1 MGFLFQFFGGGGKVR
16 ILTKKDLES
25 TAIHP
30 TMPLKRKRALIASA
44 KPRTERGL
52 FVRTQL
58 PIPGNPKD
66 GLITNEKERDSTYSP
81 SVESD
86 STSDDSDDS
95 AYSDEVGIS
104 EKGAY
109 EISLVSVWYVIR
121 KIIY

>member
-44 KPRTERGL
+44 KPRSERGL

-86 STSDDSDDS
+86 GTSDDS
-95 AYSDEVGIS
+95 AYSDEVEIS
-104 EKGAY
+104 EKGTY